1 MKRAIIDIGS
11 NSVRMAIFADGNII
25 FRDKITSML
34 GENIATTSKL
44 DEKAVERNIQVID
57 DFCKTAMERGVFKK
71 DIFPFAT
78 AAVRQTE
85 NGGSFVAAVKQ
96 KIGVTVKVLSEKEEC
111 EVALSGALGDSDGAV
126 LDVGGASSELIVKR
140 GGKIVYEKSL
150 AEGAVKLTDEF
161 SEEVKPLSEYLKKVV
176 ETYNAPKITA
186 LTAIGGSATCVGYIV
201 SGDKTYQREK
211 NHGRFVPITDLYAT
225 LLRIKEVPPQKRSEV
240 FDIEKSRAKTI
251 FSGGM
256 LIYAILKYLGLD
268 GFKVSEKDNIEG
280 YYNYLKGIKT

>member
-1 MKRAIIDIGS
+1 
-11 NSVRMAIFADGNII
+11 
-25 FRDKITSML
+25 ML
-34 GENIATTSKL
+34 GENIATTGKL

-140 GGKIVYEKSL
+140 DGKIVYEKSL

-176 ETYNAPKITA
+176 KTYNAPKITA

-201 SGDKTYQREK
+201 SGDKIYQREK
-211 NHGRFVPITDLYAT
+211 NHGRFVSITDLYAT
-225 LLRIKEVPPQKRSEV
+225 LLKIKEVSPQKRSEV

-256 LIYAILKYLGLD
+256 LIYAILKYLGLE